1 MSEISRTG
9 APALPPA
16 GPAAPTPAQPPA
28 PAPAGPE
35 TAAAT
40 PTAADAASRIL
51 EKPPQAGGRDAAA
64 AQPAPGQTAP
74 GRAAP
79 QDAVRTSE
87 IAEAARS
94 GRAIEAQVAAR
105 DGNAVVL
112 RSQAGTT
119 FVLTGNP
126 KLVDYLTQGSAV
138 RLAVQSSAPVTV
150 AVLAASGITL
160 SPPLSA
166 LLQSPTPTQMALAV
180 PQVQAIT
187 ATLPQPGQRLAAQ
200 VLPDTAAP
208 GQTAAGQT
216 AATASGA
223 AAPPLPAGTQAQ
235 VVVRSVA
242 LPGMENTP
250 LPGAAAAAAAK
261 AAPPPPVIPGGII
274 PGSSPAQQLNAVVT
288 GQNQAGQT
296 LLRTPQGLLGVDFG
310 QALPPGTQ
318 VTLEVTALLRPASPA
333 VTQLGP
339 APLAGVLQR
348 LQGGWPLLQQTIDA
362 VRGLNPDLAARIT
375 LALPQPNARL
385 AASALQFMAAA
396 AMGSAQAWIGAE
408 AARVLKDAGRGD
420 LLSKLDDD
428 FRDLAR
434 LNQRGAD
441 QDWQALTMPM
451 LVQGKVEA
459 VQIFMRRRRDTR
471 KKQQQT
477 RFIIDFSLE
486 SSGLVQFD
494 GFFSEKRLDLILRVE
509 HEFGPAFKNDVRQIF
524 DDAMAIT
531 GMTGSLA
538 FHEREAPIP
547 WPSAEL
553 SAPGPSQQVTV

>member
-1 MSEISRTG
+1 MSEIGRTG
-9 APALPPA
+9 APVLPPA
-16 GPAAPTPAQPPA
+16 GPAASTPATPPAQPA
-28 PAPAGPE
+28 SPE
-35 TAAAT
+35 TAAT
-40 PTAADAASRIL
+40 PAGADAASRIL
-51 EKPPQAGGRDAAA
+51 EKPPQSGGRDSAAA
-64 AQPAPGQTAP
+64 AQPAPG
-74 GRAAP
+74 RSAP

-187 ATLPQPGQRLAAQ
+187 ATLPQPGQTLAAR
-200 VLPDTAAP
+200 VLPDTATP
-208 GQTAAGQT
+208 GQPGT
-216 AATASGA
+216 AATPATGPA
-223 AAPPLPAGTQAQ
+223 PLPAGAQAQ
-235 VVVRSVA
+235 VVVRNVA
-242 LPGMENTP
+242 LPGTAPPPVTENSP
-250 LPGAAAAAAAK
+250 LPGAVAAAAAK
-261 AAPPPPVIPGGII
+261 AAPPPPPAIPGASAGNT
-274 PGSSPAQQLNAVVT
+274 PAQQLTAVVI

-362 VRGLNPDLAARIT
+362 VRGLNPELAARMT
-375 LALPQPNARL
+375 QALPQPNARL

-408 AARVLKDAGRGD
+408 AAKVLKDAGRGD
-420 LLSKLDDD
+420 LLQKLDDD
-428 FRDLAR
+428 FRDLAK

-459 VQIFMRRRRDTR
+459 VQIFMRRRRDAR

-553 SAPGPSQQVTV
+553 STPGPSQQVMV